1 MNDVRMKRFV
11 GRGIVLAIGL
21 GLFLLQEMNPGLVP
35 RKKAQMTNKT
45 SVFLIYDFS
54 SSGGTSSLGTSWTMF
69 TDRVMGGKSDG
80 TSGLEDLDGRRC
92 LRLRGQVSL
101 ENNGGFIQVA
111 LPLTR
116 SERPFDASEF
126 KGIRIWARGNG
137 KTYHLHLRT
146 TATRLP
152 WQYYGAA
159 FTAGEEWQPVE
170 LSFEQFEPESLQKKL
185 DPAELNRIAVVAI
198 GEEFEADIAVSR
210 LEFYR

>member
-1 MNDVRMKRFV
+1 MNEARHHRSFGRRM
-11 GRGIVLAIGL
+11 ILALSL
-21 GLFLLQEMNPGLVP
+21 GLFLLGGANSGLFPRQEEQIME
-35 RKKAQMTNKT
+35 KT
-45 SVFLIYDFS
+45 STYLIDDFS
-54 SSGGTSSLGTSWTMF
+54 NADGTSSLGTTWRMF
-69 TDRVMGGKSDG
+69 TDRVMGGVSEA

-92 LRLRGQVSL
+92 LRLRGRVSL

-111 LPLTR
+111 LSLTP

-126 KGIRIWARGNG
+126 KGVRAWVRGNG

-159 FTAGEEWQPVE
+159 FAAGEVWRQVDLP
-170 LSFEQFEPESLQKKL
+170 FDRFEPENLGTKV
-185 DPAELNRIAVVAI
+185 DPAKLERVAVVAI